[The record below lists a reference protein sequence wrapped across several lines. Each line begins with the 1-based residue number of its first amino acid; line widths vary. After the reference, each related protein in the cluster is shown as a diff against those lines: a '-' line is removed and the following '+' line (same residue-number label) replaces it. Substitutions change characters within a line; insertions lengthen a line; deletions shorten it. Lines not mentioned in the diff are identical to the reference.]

1 MTGSSRLRGI
11 VLFAMAA
18 VGLVGG
24 HVLGYMVLAPDARQ
38 RGALLSR
45 TGHWYFSKAFALAVA
60 AAIVAGVASALLGAA
75 RGRLEGRRT
84 MALRLAGLQ
93 VLSFVVLEVTE
104 RLLAGGSLGELLG
117 PVLAIGI
124 PLQVLVAA
132 LGVLVLALVAG
143 TVAAAVRAFGRPWP
157 RVAAARVYPRPT
169 DRSVPRRIFSHAREI
184 RGPPLPSSV

>member
-1 MTGSSRLRGI
+1 MRGI

-18 VGLVGG
+18 AGLVGG

-38 RGALLSR
+38 RGALLSL
-45 TGHWYFSKAFALAVA
+45 TGHWYLSKAFALAVA

-75 RGRLEGRRT
+75 RGRLDGRRT

-124 PLQVLVAA
+124 PLQVLVAV

-143 TVAAAVRAFGRPWP
+143 TAAAVVRALCRPWAL
-157 RVAAARVYPRPT
+157 VAAVRVYERTADRP
-169 DRSVPRRIFSHAREI
+169 VPNRLVRCAWGI
-184 RGPPLPSSV
+184 RGPPLLSSV